1 MKTTRYC
8 MISNWLKHCKY
19 DVIWTAFQ
27 LFFKLDSHIAV
38 LSHFCRLSMISEFS
52 FLGIGIN
59 AKIRKSRK
67 TLICGFIGFKFIYV
81 LSFNKILKFLRAPI
95 LTNKSEL
102 NLINIEGEKYKCE
115 YGWIFMRLIPFY
127 QRFKCCWSYI
137 FTNFSIMYICR
148 IYVDSEF
155 PFLGI
160 RPQTNT
166 WKSWKTLI
174 YWLFALILCQFGFS

>member
-115 YGWIFMRLIPFY
+115 YGWIFMRLIPHFTSVSNVVEAIY
-127 QRFKCCWSYI
+127 SQISVLCI
-137 FTNFSIMYICR
+137 F
-148 IYVDSEF
+148 VEF
-155 PFLGI
+155 MWIPSFHF
-160 RPQTNT
+160 
-166 WKSWKTLI
+166 WV
-174 YWLFALILCQFGFS
+174 